1 MLLKNTVSKG
11 FLKTKTYAIV
21 ITFLSY
27 LREARA
33 FSQFS
38 DLCFSL
44 LGEHQ
49 ILDKSTLKATYKKT
63 TCKVND
69 ESAKKTPQQ
78 CCWFFCSAISYIFS
92 GVREK
97 SNKNTNDQ

>member
-69 ESAKKTPQQ
+69 ESAKKNSTTMLLVFLQ
-78 CCWFFCSAISYIFS
+78 CHFIYIFGGS
-92 GVREK
+92 
-97 SNKNTNDQ
+97 